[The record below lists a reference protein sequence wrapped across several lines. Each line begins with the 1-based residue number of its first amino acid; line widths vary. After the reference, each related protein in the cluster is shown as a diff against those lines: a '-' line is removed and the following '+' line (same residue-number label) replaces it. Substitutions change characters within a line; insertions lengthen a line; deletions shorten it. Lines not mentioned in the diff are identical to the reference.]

1 MDPNAASSA
10 AEHITAVVATLD
22 GVTTVLVG
30 FLFVCLIFPRMVKN
44 RPQYYAAMAAII
56 GIILLHTLTLMFSQ
70 SSGLL
75 TFGGVFTGLLQIA
88 TLILLVLSVGGL
100 SMRELA
106 GEMADAYEV
115 IRRGETQK
123 EVVIPISGQM
133 KRRPTAAPPAGTP
146 IADDDDD
153 DSEHK
158 VFHID
163 SGPTAAEPHAS
174 TDDDP
179 HGTTIPLQ

>member
-1 MDPNAASSA
+1 MDTSPAAA
-10 AEHITAVVATLD
+10 GAQHITAVVATLD

-44 RPQYYAAMAAII
+44 RPQYYAAMAAIV
-56 GIILLHTLTLMFSQ
+56 GIILLHTMTLMFG
-70 SSGLL
+70 SSGILS
-75 TFGGVFTGLLQIA
+75 FAAVFTGLLQVA

-133 KRRPTAAPPAGTP
+133 KRRPSAAAAAPPAV
-146 IADDDDD
+146 DDEDEDED
-153 DSEHK
+153 EEGHK

-163 SGPTAAEPHAS
+163 SGPTTA
-174 TDDDP
+174 DP
-179 HGTTIPLQ
+179 HPPGGAIPLE